1 MLDVPTANGVQSG
14 DELPT
19 GLIQWIPEFLFDS
32 PAVLWWLIVPT
43 IMLLWVWMRSG
54 RRLALPVDYRTTRS
68 RSTLGVVI
76 TLMESTLAVI
86 LAIVIFILAGPLRTG
101 SPIRERRLTNIE
113 FCVDCSGSMTAKFG
127 EGDRYD
133 ASMKSI
139 NEFVAL
145 RKGDAF
151 GLTFFA
157 TDVIRWCPLT
167 RDASAFQCALPFMK
181 PDSQR
186 AIGGGTMIARAVQNC
201 RKTLMQQENGDRMIV
216 LVSDG
221 ASADLYNGVAEE
233 LGRELKA
240 SNISLFAIHVGGDVI
255 PEEVTTMATSSG
267 GNAFVSGNQ
276 VGLEQVFARI
286 DGMKPVELETVG
298 IEYVQNFQPFC
309 VLAGVVL
316 TMWSLGSFGLRYNP
330 W

>member
-1 MLDVPTANGVQSG
+1 MGEQTVNAIAGSNEAASG
-14 DELPT
+14 WSRL
-19 GLIQWIPEFLFDS
+19 IPELMFDS
-32 PAVLWWLIVPT
+32 PGRLWLLIVP
-43 IMLLWVWMRSG
+43 LLLLIWVWKRSG
-54 RRLALPVDYRTTRS
+54 RRLALPLDYRTSGS
-68 RSTLGVVI
+68 RKTLGAMI
-76 TLMESTLAVI
+76 TLMESTPAVI
-86 LAIVIFILAGPLRTG
+86 LAAVILILAGPLRTG

-133 ASMKSI
+133 TSMKAI
-139 NEFVAL
+139 NEFVSL

-201 RKTLMQQENGDRMIV
+201 RKTLLQEDSGDRMIV

-221 ASADLYNGVAEE
+221 ASSDLMDGVSQD

-240 SNISLFAIHVGGDVI
+240 ANIALFAIHIGGDVI
-255 PEEVTTMATSSG
+255 PEDITTMATASG
-267 GNAFVSGNQ
+267 GTAFVSGDQ
-276 VGLEQVFARI
+276 AGLEQVFTRI
-286 DGMKPVELETVG
+286 DAMKPVELETVG
-298 IEYVQNFQPFC
+298 IEYIQNFQPFC
-309 VLAGVVL
+309 LLAGCFALV
-316 TMWSLGSFGLRYNP
+316 WGLGSFGLRYTP